1 MRRSVQ
7 REPLRRTP
15 LRQARRRILC
25 SRRLQHGHDNHVNHD
40 GRRADHIVQPS
51 RRRDD
56 TDECVHWLL
65 RGCFL
70 HCLLQARYIRASA
83 VPKSFDLGKTD
94 PLATGQHTVDY
105 YKYTGVA
112 LDVTQPDASYSWSIV
127 AATTTA
133 TTSTATTTT
142 AATTT
147 AATTTATTTTAAT
160 STATVTALASLPYP
174 VPTAIAGAG
183 SPKYNANDTVV
194 GADGITRLAPAADPG
209 GSGRQV
215 YLHRIVRADASTNST
230 VRSEK
235 LWIDSN
241 QYLFPGNDY
250 WFAFAVRPKSD
261 EYPVS
266 TSSTDNNMLIWQV
279 HSESTGAT
287 QNDLG
292 LYHDIGLNRAFFNRA
307 WGSST
312 QATTTDGTSKDWIGP
327 YPKMDVWTK
336 YIVHFRP
343 GYLASHSPRTEVWQA
358 VGTGPYTKIV
368 SAVADTDFNTYN
380 WNTGSYPRIGMYK
393 WSGTTWSTTAPTI
406 AAYFTTLYM
415 AKGADK
421 YNEAVAALAGL

>member
-1 MRRSVQ
+1 MVSCRLDSY
-7 REPLRRTP
+7 TP
-15 LRQARRRILC
+15 IECPNPFVL
-25 SRRLQHGHDNHVNHD
+25 G
-40 GRRADHIVQPS
+40 QPAGLS
-51 RRRDD
+51 PG
-56 TDECVHWLL
+56 V
-65 RGCFL
+65 
-70 HCLLQARYIRASA
+70 
-83 VPKSFDLGKTD
+83 
-94 PLATGQHTVDY
+94 HTVDY
-105 YKYTGVA
+105 YV
-112 LDVTQPDASYSWSIV
+112 DVGSGIDLAKPAASYSWTI

-133 TTSTATTTT
+133 ATTTAATTTAATTTAATTTAATTTAATTT